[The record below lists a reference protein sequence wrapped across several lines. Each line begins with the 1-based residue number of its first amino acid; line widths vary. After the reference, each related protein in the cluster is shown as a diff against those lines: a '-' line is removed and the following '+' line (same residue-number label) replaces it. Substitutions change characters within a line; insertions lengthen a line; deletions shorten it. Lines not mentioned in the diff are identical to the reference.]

1 MKIYFVEFTHKESRK
16 KFYKFGITK
25 YGDVMKRFSKE
36 ESIKFGNDPN
46 QYQDFSIRVIASAW
60 NDFDKVSE
68 QEKILLQRY
77 PKNIWV
83 EEYVGAPDK
92 NYKFSGVTECV
103 SLTNDQMIE
112 ARKYMYNL
120 RKEWGNDQ
128 N

>member
-1 MKIYFVEFTHKESRK
+1 MKIYFVEFTHKQTHK

-36 ESIKFGNDPN
+36 ESVKFGNDAD
-46 QYQDFSIRVIASAW
+46 QYEDFNIRVIASAW
-60 NDFDKVSE
+60 NDFDKVAE
-68 QEKILLQRY
+68 QEKILLARY

-83 EEYVGAPDK
+83 EEYLRTPDK

-103 SLTNDQMIE
+103 NLTNEQMIE

-120 RKEWGNDQ
+120 RREWGNDQ

>member
-1 MKIYFVEFTHKESRK
+1 MKIYFVEFTHKQTRK

-36 ESIKFGNDPN
+36 ESVKFGNDAD
-46 QYQDFSIRVIASAW
+46 QYEDFTIRVIASAW
-60 NDFDKVSE
+60 NDFDKVAE
-68 QEKILLQRY
+68 QEKILLQKY

-83 EEYVGAPDK
+83 EEYVGATDK

-120 RKEWGNDQ
+120 RREWGNDQ